1 MSLQERERVLSAYR
15 GHAER
20 FTAIA
25 AKRARRSSA
34 SESND
39 MADRPIRR
47 ETSAELR
54 QETSAKLSAR
64 ETAVLTLMASGWSNG
79 EVGARL
85 LISEETVKTHVRH
98 VLAKLRARNRAHAVA
113 LAFRRG
119 LITDAESDRP
129 NRAGL
134 PSSCGER
141 LATTSRSTPK
151 ASPAGHRP
159 YP

>member
-1 MSLQERERVLSAYR
+1 
-15 GHAER
+15 
-20 FTAIA
+20 
-25 AKRARRSSA
+25 
-34 SESND
+34 

-113 LAFRRG
+113 LGFRRG
-119 LITDAESDRP
+119 LINDAESD
-129 NRAGL
+129 
-134 PSSCGER
+134 
-141 LATTSRSTPK
+141 
-151 ASPAGHRP
+151 
-159 YP
+159 